1 MKLTSAALPVALFA
15 GMLFLT
21 SCSDRPEENSI
32 KNDSAQIIQEYIHS
46 KIHTQ
51 IENNPEHKIFRL
63 GSTGGFYK
71 KTDAPQIKEV
81 FKRHDEELEAAIA
94 ADSTG
99 KGFIYEMFLNEME
112 NHEYS
117 YTGDLEE
124 TLDAVGYTAE
134 DIEKD
139 KRLSVGLLMAHK
151 RVMRCC

>member
-1 MKLTSAALPVALFA
+1 MNRYAEMKN
-15 GMLFLT
+15 
-21 SCSDRPEENSI
+21 R
-32 KNDSAQIIQEYIHS
+32 HS
-46 KIHTQ
+46 KEIGELPIKFAFSNQQFT
-51 IENNPEHKIFRL
+51 EMMNGWGLSPTKDLDKIFRL

-124 TLDAVGYTAE
+124 TLDALGYTAE